1 MAGAGPGGPDDPGRH
16 GRRRGRHKRSL
27 IWRVRRPLFL
37 IGLVMLAATV
47 GVGVIFAQT
56 ELPQVEALTQSS
68 YICAA
73 DVQAG
78 QCTAQNAMAR
88 VVGEDDG
95 DRTNVAY
102 GELPQVLIDAVIATE
117 DRDFFEHQGID
128 PLGITRA
135 LYRDLRGQG
144 VRQGGSTITQQYVKT
159 AFDLTREKSITRK
172 INEAVLSV
180 KLEREMSKQDIL
192 EGYLNTIYFGRG
204 AYGVAAAS
212 QAYFGLDVRNPKFGA
227 AEAAFLAGLI
237 RAPNLAEPSKHPEEA
252 ARRRH
257 TALAAMEDEGYI
269 TAEQVDAADAVA
281 LTEPYVRPFGSIKLT
296 DTLRGA
302 RDPGYI
308 GTDYVTEYVKEEL
321 LRLGFSEQEIT
332 SGGLRVYTS
341 LNYDLQ
347 TAAWQAVASTLVNP
361 NDPEASLV
369 AVDDQGLVRAM
380 VGSRNRFDGAAHAN
394 NYAVRGLGAEG
405 RQTGSIAKPLALAE
419 AVRRGFSLE
428 SRFDAQGIM
437 TFDSPEALDA
447 VGKPWEVG
455 NYSESDAGV
464 LDVMEATKQSS
475 NTFFAQLM
483 LELGPQSVADLAEQ
497 LGIGGGEQLA
507 PNASMVLG
515 TTEASPLE
523 MAGMYSTFANRGVYK
538 APEIV
543 TRVERLD
550 QDGKPT
556 VVYERQVSQRQV
568 LSPEQ
573 ADLVTHTLRGPLE
586 PGGTGDR
593 ADLGKPAAGKTGT
606 AQHNWDAWFAGYV
619 PKLTAVVWMGYP
631 ENLIPMENIE
641 GFSTVTGGSLPAEI
655 WRRFMEV
662 ATNGTSDQFVEPTSE
677 QIAAGTVINEGEL
690 YTADETTTTAPP
702 MTLPPFPFPKP
713 PGGGGGG
720 GGGGRPTTTD
730 PGSTTTSSEIT
741 VPSTVT
747 VPTFPQ
753 PNGGG
758 SGPG

>member
-1 MAGAGPGGPDDPGRH
+1 V
-16 GRRRGRHKRSL
+16 
-27 IWRVRRPLFL
+27 WRLRRPLFL
-37 IGLVMLAATV
+37 LGLAMLAAFV
-47 GVGVIFAQT
+47 GVGVLFAQT
-56 ELPQVEALTQSS
+56 ELPQVEVLTQST

-95 DRTNVAY
+95 DRINVSY
-102 GELPQVLIDAVIATE
+102 DQLPKVLIDAVIATE
-117 DRDFFEHQGID
+117 DRDFFEHRGID
-128 PLGITRA
+128 PVGITRA

-144 VRQGGSTITQQYVKT
+144 VQQGGSTITQQYVKN
-159 AFDLTREKSITRK
+159 AFDLTRQKSVTRK

-204 AYGVAAAS
+204 AYGVGAAS
-212 QAYFGLDVRNPKFGA
+212 QAYFGLDVRDPKFGV

-252 ARRRH
+252 ARRRQ
-257 TALAAMEDEGYI
+257 TALDAMQDEGYI
-269 TAEQVDAADAVA
+269 TAEQAEAANAVPLA
-281 LTEPYVRPFGSIKLT
+281 EPYVRPFGSLKLT

-302 RDPGYI
+302 RDPYYM
-308 GTDYVTEYVKEEL
+308 GTDYVTGYVKEEL

-341 LNYDLQ
+341 LNYDMQL
-347 TAAWQAVASTLVNP
+347 AAWQAVAGTLVNP
-361 NDPEASLV
+361 NDPEAALV

-380 VGSRNRFDGAAHAN
+380 VGSRNHYDGAQHAN
-394 NYAVRGLGAEG
+394 NYAVRGLGSDG

-428 SRFDAQGIM
+428 SRFDAEGTM

-447 VGKPWEVG
+447 VGKPWKVS

-464 LDVMEATKQSS
+464 LDLMEATKQSS

-483 LELGPQSVADLAEQ
+483 LEIGPQSVADLAEQ

-515 TTEASPLE
+515 TTSASPLE

-543 TRVERLD
+543 TRVERVD
-550 QDGKPT
+550 QDGNPT
-556 VVYERQVSQRQV
+556 VAYERQVTQRQV

-573 ADLVTHTLRGPLE
+573 ADLVTHALQGPLDD
-586 PGGTGDR
+586 GGTGHR
-593 ADLGKPAAGKTGT
+593 ANLGKPAAGKTGT

-631 ENLIPMENIE
+631 QGSIPMENIE

-662 ATNGTSDQFVEPTSE
+662 ATANTDDPFVEPTRE

-690 YTADETTTTAPP
+690 YTADETTTTQPQ
-702 MTLPPFPFPKP
+702 MTLPPFTIPRP
-713 PGGGGGG
+713 GGGGG
-720 GGGGRPTTTD
+720 GGGGRPTTTTAPD
-730 PGSTTTSSEIT
+730 TTTSIETT
-741 VPSTVT
+741 VPTVT
-747 VPTFPQ
+747 LPTFPQ
-753 PNGGG
+753 GGG
-758 SGPG
+758 PG

>member
-1 MAGAGPGGPDDPGRH
+1 V
-16 GRRRGRHKRSL
+16 
-27 IWRVRRPLFL
+27 WRLRRPLFL
-37 IGLVMLAATV
+37 LGLAMLAATV
-47 GVGVIFAQT
+47 GVGVLFAQT
-56 ELPQVEALTQSS
+56 DLPQVEALTQSS

-78 QCTAQNAMAR
+78 KCTAQNAMAR
-88 VVGEDDG
+88 MAAKVGDDDG
-95 DRTNVAY
+95 DRINVSY
-102 GELPQVLIDAVIATE
+102 EQIPTVLIDAVIATE

-128 PLGITRA
+128 PVGITRA
-135 LYRDLRGQG
+135 LYRDLRGEG
-144 VRQGGSTITQQYVKT
+144 VQQGGSTITQQYVKN

-180 KLEREMSKQDIL
+180 KLEREMSKQEIL

-204 AYGVAAAS
+204 AYGVGAAS
-212 QAYFGLDVRNPKFGA
+212 QAYFGLDVRDPKFGV

-252 ARRRH
+252 ARRRQ
-257 TALAAMEDEGYI
+257 TALEAMHDEGYI
-269 TAEQVDAADAVA
+269 TAEQAEAANAVP
-281 LTEPYVRPFGSIKLT
+281 LTEPYVRPFGSLKLT

-308 GTDYVTEYVKEEL
+308 GTDYVTGYVKEEL
-321 LRLGFSEQEIT
+321 VRLGFSEQDIT

-341 LNYDLQ
+341 LNYDMQ
-347 TAAWQAVASTLVNP
+347 KAAWQAVAGTLVNP
-361 NDPEASLV
+361 NDPEAALV

-380 VGSRNRFDGAAHAN
+380 VGSRNHYDGAQHAN
-394 NYAVRGLGAEG
+394 NYAVRGLGSEG

-419 AVRRGFSLE
+419 AVRRGFSLD
-428 SRFDAQGIM
+428 SRFDAEGTM

-447 VGKPWEVG
+447 VGKPWKVS

-464 LDVMEATKQSS
+464 LDLMEATKQSS

-483 LELGPQSVADLAEQ
+483 LEIGPQSVADLAEQ

-515 TTEASPLE
+515 TTPASPLE

-543 TRVERLD
+543 TRVERVD

-556 VVYERQVSQRQV
+556 VAWERQVTQRQV

-573 ADLVTHTLRGPLE
+573 ADLVTHALQGPLE
-586 PGGTGDR
+586 DGGTGDR
-593 ADLGKPAAGKTGT
+593 ANLGKPAAGKTGT

-631 ENLIPMENIE
+631 QGSIPMENIE

-662 ATNGTSDQFVEPTSE
+662 ATANTSDQFVEPTPE

-690 YTADETTTTAPP
+690 YTADETTTTAPQ
-702 MTLPPFPFPKP
+702 MTLPPFTIPR

-720 GGGGRPTTTD
+720 GGGGRPTPTTVPD
-730 PGSTTTSSEIT
+730 TTTTIEIT
-741 VPSTVT
+741 VPTTVPP
-747 VPTFPQ
+747 PTFPQ
-753 PNGGG
+753 
-758 SGPG
+758 GPGPG